1 MSFNSSNTIETM
13 LADKHHLM
21 NQSNLLNLVEWN
33 SLVLKVLKVLECLA
47 LENLYLYKIPILSS
61 DLVIHKR

>member
-33 SLVLKVLKVLECLA
+33 SLVLKVLKVSECLA
-47 LENLYLYKIPILSS
+47 LENLYRYKIPILSS
-61 DLVIHKR
+61 DLVTHKR